1 MGDMMENNI
10 YLQHHGVKGQHWGVR
25 KERWKQTRREYV
37 KSNSVPKRVG
47 KFLLAGP
54 SGAYA
59 YNSLRASG
67 SSRGKAIGQHVG
79 RRAVTWALSNFL
91 ANSGIASLPTAYAAK
106 AAIDLVGDIAVSKYA
121 SSRYMWDLHD

>member
-1 MGDMMENNI
+1 MENQI
-10 YLQHHGVKGQHWGVR
+10 LQHHGMKGQKWGVR
-25 KERWKQTRREYV
+25 KEKWKQTRSEYV
-37 KSNSVPKRVG
+37 KSKSNVKRVG

-91 ANSGIASLPTAYAAK
+91 ANSGTTSLPVAYLVK
-106 AAIDLVGDIAVSKYA
+106 TAIDLTGDIAVSKYA
-121 SSRYMWDLHD
+121 SSRYMRDLHD

>member
-1 MGDMMENNI
+1 MENQSL
-10 YLQHHGVKGQHWGVR
+10 YHHGVKGQKWGVR
-25 KERWKQTRREYV
+25 KERWKQTRNEYV
-37 KSNSVPKRVG
+37 KSKSDVKRVG

-79 RRAVTWALSNFL
+79 RRAATFALANFLSNSELTSPQVAGLVKF
-91 ANSGIASLPTAYAAK
+91 GIDVA
-106 AAIDLVGDIAVSKYA
+106 GDIAVSKYA
-121 SSRYMWDLHD
+121 SSRYMRSLDDK

>member
-1 MGDMMENNI
+1 MNKNA
-10 YLQHHGVKGQHWGVR
+10 YLQHHGVLGMKWGVR
-25 KERWKQTRREYV
+25 KERWKQTRNEYV
-37 KSNSVPKRVG
+37 KSKSDAKRVG

-91 ANSGIASLPTAYAAK
+91 ANSGIASLPVASSVKT
-106 AAIDLVGDIAVSKYA
+106 AIDIAGDIAVSKYA
-121 SSRYMWDLHD
+121 SSRYMRDLDDE